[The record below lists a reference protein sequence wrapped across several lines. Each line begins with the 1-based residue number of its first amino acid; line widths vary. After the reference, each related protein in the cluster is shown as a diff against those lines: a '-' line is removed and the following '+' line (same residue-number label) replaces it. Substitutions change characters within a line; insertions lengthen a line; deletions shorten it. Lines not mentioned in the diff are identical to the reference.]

1 MSHWINDSLTHWFN
15 DWFSDSLVHWF
26 NSMIHWTTEP
36 FIPVFKDRFTDSLVH
51 WFIDSLIHCITDS
64 LIHWFID
71 SLICRLMDSLVHW
84 FIDSMI
90 HWFTGSLVH
99 WFVVFFSQ
107 LCLDSFM
114 WGFPRMGVPQSGWF
128 VMDSPIKMDDFGAPI
143 FLGNLHVISVAS
155 PQLQHFVRC
164 FCISKTFL

>member
-1 MSHWINDSLTHWFN
+1 
-15 DWFSDSLVHWF
+15 
-26 NSMIHWTTEP
+26 MIHWL
-36 FIPVFKDRFTDSLVH
+36 IDSMTDSVIRWFIDSIQWFIEPLNHSFLYSKIGSLTH
-51 WFIDSLIHCITDS
+51 WFIDSLIRWFTAS
-64 LIHWFID
+64 PTHWFIG
-71 SLICRLMDSLVHW
+71 SLIRWFADSWIHW